1 MLALLSGH
9 RHRFRGTIRRLG
21 QDATGR
27 LTLLLTDVRHGDG
40 WGCADH
46 VWCRLPDESHQV
58 RRYVGGVVTFTA
70 IPRHYRR
77 GDGTEDYGLF
87 ALRDLR
93 AQGAKKGRA
102 R

>member
-1 MLALLSGH
+1 MLAPLSGH
-9 RHRFRGTIRRLG
+9 RQRFRGPIRRLG

-40 WGCADH
+40 WPIDSHCW
-46 VWCRLPDESHQV
+46 VRLPDESHQV
-58 RRYVGGVVTFTA
+58 RRYIGGVVTFTA

-93 AQGAKKGRA
+93 ARGAKKGRA